1 MKLFLPHL
9 RPASRSG
16 GFTLIELL
24 VVIAIIAILAG
35 MLLPALSRARIKAN
49 SISCTNNLKQWGT
62 AMRMYIDDN
71 KGEIPFAFYR
81 GPGQTISFD
90 KYLYGYLGGDL
101 SLAEVYGGAIPTN
114 KVIKVIRCPS
124 DRGTSLGDDVRKRTY
139 SMPQVGAPAWNSALT
154 VPYNPASI
162 AGIGVIKDSTFAWN
176 VATTDYVMME
186 GRVKEPSETIALVE
200 RPNSGHLGGNTGYSV
215 TKSTAEQ
222 RNTQYD
228 TKSYH
233 GGSDAGAV
241 FNYQYLDGH
250 VELVAG
256 NSTWGKTANAG
267 NDGDPKGQW
276 TIRTDD

>member
-1 MKLFLPHL
+1 MKSLIKH
-9 RPASRSG
+9 SRTVRQPE

-35 MLLPALSRARIKAN
+35 MLLPALARARVKAN
-49 SISCTNNLKQWGT
+49 SISCTNNTKQWGT

-71 KGEIPFAFYR
+71 KGEIPYAFYR

-101 SLAEVYGGAIPTN
+101 SLAEVYGGVIPTN
-114 KVIKVIRCPS
+114 KIIKVIRCPS
-124 DRGTSLGDDVRKRTY
+124 DKGISLGGDPRKRTY

-162 AGIGVIKDSTFAWN
+162 AGIGVIKDSSFAWN

-186 GRVKEPSETIALVE
+186 GRIKQPAETIALVE
-200 RPNSGHLGGNTGYSV
+200 RPNSGHLAGDTGYSV

-233 GGSDAGAV
+233 GGADAAGV
-241 FNYQYLDGH
+241 FNYLYMDGH
-250 VELVAG
+250 VEAVAG